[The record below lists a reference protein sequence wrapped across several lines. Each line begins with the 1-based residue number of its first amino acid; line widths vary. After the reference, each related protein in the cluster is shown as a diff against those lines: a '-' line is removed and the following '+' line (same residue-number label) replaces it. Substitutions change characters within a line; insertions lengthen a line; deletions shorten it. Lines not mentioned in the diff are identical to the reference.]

1 MAVCTSFKRT
11 TAARSRSSQH
21 KSLPEQEGE
30 MPPPYQT
37 ARDELQEWLRFIS
50 GESHINADW
59 APIAKAWLGER

>member
-1 MAVCTSFKRT
+1 
-11 TAARSRSSQH
+11 
-21 KSLPEQEGE
+21 